1 MKPVQ
6 AVTID
11 GEVITIKA
19 IHPVADLF
27 PYLDGDEYS
36 DLVASIRE
44 HGQHTAVVVH
54 DGVLLDGR
62 NRLRACVDAGV
73 KPLAAEY
80 TGDDTDSYA
89 LSVNIDRRHLSKGQ
103 RAMIAA
109 VSLVSKER
117 GSKGEAAKTTG
128 VSAGRIGQASIVR
141 SFAPELV
148 ESVISGAQS
157 LDDAYGEARQR
168 KQAQQTSE
176 DEAKRAIKR
185 LDVLKNTAPEL
196 AEQVTEERMSLR
208 EAEAALRER
217 EEERKE
223 RALKWASDDDI
234 GCTALTKYLHDI
246 PVETMADLWPIARIR
261 YPDLP
266 QQYRQAAEA
275 AIRIAER
282 LENLK

>member
-109 VSLVSKER
+109 KSLGNLTTR
-117 GSKGEAAKTTG
+117 EAASK
-128 VSAGRIGQASIVR
+128 AGMSNERISKASTVIQY
-141 SFAPELV
+141 APELV

-168 KQAQQTSE
+168 KQAQQSSE

>member
-11 GEVITIKA
+11 GEIITIKS

-109 VSLVSKER
+109 SACKESLRAV
-117 GSKGEAAKTTG
+117 AANTG
-128 VSAGRIGQASIVR
+128 VSHQRISQARTVIQH
-141 SFAPELV
+141 APELV

>member
-1 MKPVQ
+1 
-6 AVTID
+6 
-11 GEVITIKA
+11 
-19 IHPVADLF
+19 
-27 PYLDGDEYS
+27 
-36 DLVASIRE
+36 
-44 HGQHTAVVVH
+44 
-54 DGVLLDGR
+54 
-62 NRLRACVDAGV
+62 
-73 KPLAAEY
+73 
-80 TGDDTDSYA
+80 
-89 LSVNIDRRHLSKGQ
+89 
-103 RAMIAA
+103 MIAA
-109 VSLVSKER
+109 KACSVSEQTLREMSAH
-117 GSKGEAAKTTG
+117 SG
-128 VSAGRIGQASIVR
+128 VSATRLGEASTVLKH
-141 SFAPELV
+141 APELV

-266 QQYRQAAEA
+266 QQYRHAAEA

>member
-11 GEVITIKA
+11 GEIVTIKS

-109 VSLVSKER
+109 SACLETRQTVRDLAAQTGMTVS
-117 GSKGEAAKTTG
+117 
-128 VSAGRIGQASIVR
+128 RIGHASVVIKH
-141 SFAPELV
+141 APELV

-157 LDDAYGEARQR
+157 LDDAYGEARKR
-168 KQAQQTSE
+168 KQAQQSSE